1 MRTSGLLA
9 RSGGCLLLV
18 LGSLTAQFCLAQT
31 ATPSAWP
38 NRPIRVVVPY
48 PAGGYYDLVARVIGN
63 KFPDALG
70 QPAVVENRVGAN
82 AIVGTEFTAKSAP
95 DGYTIMV
102 GGIGPHAINPG
113 LYPKLPYDAQR
124 DFLPLVHVANQPTI
138 LVVPASDPARTLR
151 ELLESARTRPGQISF
166 ASNGSGSTPHLAA
179 EMMASATGVKFNH
192 VPFKGSA
199 PAVTAVL
206 GSQVNLLFG
215 TASDVM
221 SHVQAGK
228 LRALAVTSPR
238 RLPALPELPTA
249 AEAGVSGYE
258 ASAWFAYFAPAGVP
272 REIVLRL
279 NGEINRIMEQPDVR
293 DRLTA
298 QGTTVLVGG
307 SPEQLAGYQRSEIIK
322 WARVVKESGARAD

>member
-1 MRTSGLLA
+1 MRSSAKSGQPVF
-9 RSGGCLLLV
+9 GLLLV
-18 LGSLTAQFCLAQT
+18 LASLATPLCLAQT
-31 ATPSAWP
+31 VAGSSWP

-63 KFPDALG
+63 KFQDGFG

-113 LYPKLPYDAQR
+113 LYPKLPYDALR
-124 DFLPLVHVANQPTI
+124 DFVPLVHVANQPTI

-151 ELLESARTRPGQISF
+151 ELLDSARARPGQISF

-221 SHVQAGK
+221 SHIQAGK

-238 RLPALPELPTA
+238 RLPALPDLVTA
-249 AEAGVSGYE
+249 AEAGVPNYE
-258 ASAWFAYFAPAGVP
+258 ASAWFAYFAPIGVP
-272 REIVLRL
+272 RDIVQRL
-279 NGEINRIMEQPDVR
+279 NVEINRIMEQPDVR
-293 DRLTA
+293 ERLSA

-307 SPEQLAGYQRSEIIK
+307 TPDQLGSYQRSEILK